1 MRKNLMIPNIE
12 YTIINKSKPDTIIL
26 IHGLYASSGY
36 WLEYLKLFKNYKL
49 FILNINYDKYIH
61 LDNSL
66 DRLRSDLLSLPY
78 PRNNSII
85 ISHSLG
91 TVISNFL
98 SQKLE
103 FLSFEIC
110 PVYIAK
116 RINSEMFIND
126 INGNMKK
133 SKTSVKNKLT
143 SVDNFLLS
151 MRTTIDS
158 KISFYIPKSDQYF
171 NYDNSLL
178 NSYFFLGDHYKISE
192 ALKIILSKAK

>member
-98 SQKLE
+98 SSKVRI
-103 FLSFEIC
+103 FVFC
-110 PVYIAK
+110 KFVPVYIAK

-143 SVDNFLLS
+143 SVDNF
-151 MRTTIDS
+151 
-158 KISFYIPKSDQYF
+158 YYQ
-171 NYDNSLL
+171 
-178 NSYFFLGDHYKISE
+178 
-192 ALKIILSKAK
+192 